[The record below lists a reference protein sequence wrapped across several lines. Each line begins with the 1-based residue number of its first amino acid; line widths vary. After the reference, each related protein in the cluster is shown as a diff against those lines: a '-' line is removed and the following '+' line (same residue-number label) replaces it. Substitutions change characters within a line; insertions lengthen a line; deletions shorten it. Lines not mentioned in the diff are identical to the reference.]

1 MNLELA
7 ELRKKRRAALQSLEV
22 EGNERMIRPRPIDT
36 GTLSAV
42 KTQET
47 A

>member
-22 EGNERMIRPRPIDT
+22 EGNERMNHPSSIDT
-36 GTLSAV
+36 GPLPAA

>member
-7 ELRKKRRAALQSLEV
+7 ELRKKRRTALQDLEV
-22 EGNERMIRPRPIDT
+22 EANERMNRPRSIDT
-36 GTLSAV
+36 GALSAV